1 MKILQIIDGM
11 AVGGAEKLVV
21 TFAQEAG
28 RRSLSAT
35 VLSLHQNTNP
45 HFEQQINEVGGR
57 IIAFPNKRLLD
68 PQRINKVTR
77 FIEKGGYDVVQ
88 CHLTYANVVG
98 PIACRLAGIPAIG
111 TIHTANLETDA
122 RMKIRQWFESLTLRH
137 FAHSVIAVGQTVADV
152 HQKRLQGQTINVVP
166 NGVAL
171 PQTISPENR
180 IVLREKLV
188 KNASR
193 PLIISVGRLEPVKA
207 FHDLIEA
214 FALVHK
220 HAPDAALLI
229 AGEGE
234 LRPQL
239 EKQIKTLGLGQTVFL
254 AGILNNIPEVLA
266 AGDIFTLSSHWEGLP
281 LAVLEAMMAGLP
293 PILTR
298 VGDIPTTVIPGAGV
312 LTSPQQPAEMAAAI
326 CELID
331 DHEKRQTI
339 GQTARQH
346 AIENYN
352 QSVWFE
358 RLMRIYGRA
367 CQQDMSAYL

>member
-35 VLSLHQNTNP
+35 VLSLHQNTSP
-45 HFEQQINEVGGR
+45 HFEQQINEAGGS
-57 IIAFPNKRLLD
+57 IVAFPNKRLLD

-77 FIEKGGYDVVQ
+77 FIEKGGYDIVQ

-122 RMKIRQWFESLTLRH
+122 PMKIRQWFESLTLRH
-137 FAHSVIAVGQTVADV
+137 FSHSVIAVGQTVADV
-152 HQKRLQGQTINVVP
+152 HRKRLKDQTIDVVP

-171 PQTISPENR
+171 PQSITPEKR
-180 IVLREKLV
+180 IALREALV
-188 KNASR
+188 KDASR

-220 HAPDAALLI
+220 HAPHAALLI

-239 EKQIKTLGLGQTVFL
+239 EAQIKALGLGQTVFL
-254 AGILNNIPEVLA
+254 AGILNYIPEVLA

-281 LAVLEAMMAGLP
+281 LAALEAMMAGLP

-298 VGDIPTTVIPGAGV
+298 VGDIPNAVIPGAGV
-312 LTSPQQPAEMAAAI
+312 LVARGQPAELAAAI
-326 CELID
+326 GELLND
-331 DHEKRQTI
+331 PGKRQEI
-339 GQTARQH
+339 GQAARQH
-346 AIENYN
+346 ALENYS
-352 QSVWFE
+352 QSIWFE
-358 RLMRIYGRA
+358 RLMHIYGRT
-367 CQQDMSAYL
+367 CQQDVSAYL